1 MVHVGQD
8 KILLSKIDPI
18 KNLLNFNGYEFKKV
32 QSRVETLEETV
43 KALKSQ
49 INSVNTKVKENIVIL
64 DVQEQ
69 YMQCE
74 YVEIKGIPVSEDEVT
89 SQIIVQVA
97 DLLDVNMGLED
108 ISSHRLLT

>member
-18 KNLLNFNGYEFKKV
+18 KNSLNFNGYEFKKV

-43 KALKSQ
+43 KTLKSQ

-69 YMQCE
+69 YMERNARGDQGNTC
-74 YVEIKGIPVSEDEVT
+74 
-89 SQIIVQVA
+89 QQ
-97 DLLDVNMGLED
+97 
-108 ISSHRLLT
+108 R